1 MDSKKF
7 FQIVLVSFL
16 IYFGSWF
23 IVYKTNINKLA
34 IQSEDTVPAI
44 FLPVAIIKEKTLY
57 LDTYYNMLIGKFP
70 HPDDKQQIRGL
81 TPFYLK
87 KINVHYASAFTLIS
101 AFLAVP
107 VYFLPIK
114 LGLAVNWENLIVLSK
129 ISSALIMA
137 LSGGFFYL
145 LLKKQFSL
153 DEKKASTLTYVFLFA
168 TVNFA
173 MLSQS
178 LWQHGTL
185 QLFSILGLYF
195 VLDHL
200 KSSNFKPFS
209 AFIGG
214 LFYGLAILSRPT
226 AGLGFL
232 FIGIFAL
239 IKLNN
244 LRSIL
249 KTGIFVALGVLV
261 NVAFFFWYNNK
272 YYVGIENQGY
282 ASQLFGSWLS
292 PFPISF
298 IGVWFSPS
306 KGILTYSPV
315 FLFSFVG
322 FYVAMKKG
330 FKEHF
335 QYFIYFLI
343 VIIHTLV
350 ISFWKHWYGGYSFG
364 YRMSSDIIPY
374 LVLLMVP
381 YLKSSWYDKKHFLFS
396 FLFVFS
402 ILVQVFGIIFF
413 DGIWHAAYDTGFK
426 NTSWL
431 WSLKDSEL
439 MFNIRRV
446 MVKLKVLQR
455 ACPKCLPLG

>member
-1 MDSKKF
+1 MNSKKF
-7 FQIVLVSFL
+7 FQIVFTSFFIYLGSWFL
-16 IYFGSWF
+16 IY
-23 IVYKTNINKLA
+23 IININKLA
-34 IQSEDTVPAI
+34 IQSEDTVPAM
-44 FLPVAIIKEKTLY
+44 FLPVSIIKEKTLY
-57 LDTYYNMLIGKFP
+57 VDSYYDMMIERYP
-70 HPDDKQQIRGL
+70 HPDDKKQLRGL

-87 KINVHYASAFTLIS
+87 KVNGHYASAFTLVTPL
-101 AFLAVP
+101 LAVP
-107 VYFLPIK
+107 IYFLPLK
-114 LGLAVNWENLIVLSK
+114 LGLTVTWENLIILSR

-153 DEKKASTLTYVFLFA
+153 DEKKASVLTYVFLFA

-200 KSSNFKPFS
+200 KSPNFKPFS
-209 AFIGG
+209 AFLGG
-214 LFYGLAILSRPT
+214 LFFGLAILSRPT

-232 FIGIFAL
+232 LIGIFTL
-239 IKLNN
+239 LKLSN
-244 LRSIL
+244 LKSML
-249 KTGIFVALGVLV
+249 KTGVFLALGFLL

-322 FYVAMKKG
+322 FYIAMKKG

>member
-7 FQIVLVSFL
+7 FQIVFISFF
-16 IYFGSWF
+16 IYFGSWLF
-23 IVYKTNINKLA
+23 VYTTNINKLA
-34 IQSEDTVPAI
+34 IQSEDTLPAV

-57 LDTYYNMLIGKFP
+57 LNSYYDIMIERYP

-87 KINVHYASAFTLIS
+87 NIDGHYASAFTLIS
-101 AFLAVP
+101 GFLAVP
-107 VYFLPIK
+107 VYFLPLK
-114 LGLAVNWENLIVLSK
+114 LGLDMNWENLIVLSK
-129 ISSALIMA
+129 ISSSLIMA

-153 DEKKASTLTYVFLFA
+153 DEKKASVLTGVFLFA

-195 VLDHL
+195 ILEHL
-200 KSSNFKPFS
+200 KSPNFRPFS
-209 AFIGG
+209 AFLGG

-226 AGLGFL
+226 AGLGL
-232 FIGIFAL
+232 LLISIFAL

-244 LRSIL
+244 LKAVF
-249 KTGIFVALGVLV
+249 KTGIFVALGVLLNIV
-261 NVAFFFWYNNK
+261 FFFWYNNK

-282 ASQLFGSWLS
+282 ASQLLGSWLS

-298 IGVWFSPS
+298 IGVWISPS

-315 FLFSFVG
+315 FIFSFVG
-322 FYVAMKKG
+322 FYIALKKG
-330 FKEHF
+330 LKENL
-335 QYFIYFLI
+335 QYLFYFLI
-343 VIIHTLV
+343 VVIHTLV

-381 YLKSSWYDKKHFLFS
+381 YLKSSWYDKNHFLFS
-396 FLFVFS
+396 FLFGFS
-402 ILVQVFGIIFF
+402 IMVQILGVIFF
-413 DGIWHAAYDTGFK
+413 DGIWHAAYDTGFR

-431 WSLKDSEL
+431 WSIENSETV
-439 MFNIRRV
+439 FNIRRIL
-446 MVKLKVLQR
+446 VKFNFLDR
-455 ACPKCLPLG
+455 ACPTCLGK